1 MIRLSHPSAIV
12 KGEVKLPSSKSIS
25 NRLLVLQKL
34 YEPSMFLD
42 NLSEANDTQL
52 LARILSDECSLMDVE
67 DAGTALRFLLAYTSV
82 TLGEWVIKGT
92 ERLHQRPIAELVD
105 ALRLF
110 GADIEYLENEGCAP
124 LKVNGKKLLAS
135 TSLIDVTNV
144 KSSQF
149 VSALLLIAP
158 LIEGDFNLKV
168 NTKMSSYSYVHLT
181 ISCLRRMGFTVF
193 IKGQYLSVSKQQRF
207 DGEYFQIEPDWTS
220 FYYWLSIAHL
230 AKEVDLFFPGLRLE
244 NMSRERTKLYDVGN
258 KAMFF
263 EEINGGIHITKKEK
277 GFIEIVSDLNYTQF
291 PDSAMTFAMLIP
303 AVGKKHANLRG
314 LDSLKYKECDR
325 EEALKNHL
333 SKIGVQLTTDE
344 EFWRL
349 DATEYNLR
357 PETYF
362 ETYDDHRMAMCV
374 APLALLQPIII
385 EDSEVVKKSYPHFW
399 EDLKRVGFVLEEVT
413 DMLDASKNSNVSSYP
428 I

>member
-1 MIRLSHPSAIV
+1 MIRLLHPTAIV

-34 YEPSMFLD
+34 YEPSLFLD

-52 LARILSDECSLMDVE
+52 LARILTQESSLMDVE
-67 DAGTALRFLLAYTSV
+67 DAGTALRFLKAYTAV
-82 TLGEWVIKGT
+82 TPGEWTIKGT

-110 GADIEYLENEGCAP
+110 GADIEYLENKGYAP
-124 LKVNGKKLLAS
+124 LKVKGKKLVAS
-135 TSLIDVTNV
+135 STLIDVTNV

-158 LIEGDFNLKV
+158 LIEGEFNLKV

-181 ISCLRRMGFTVF
+181 ISSLRRMGFPVF
-193 IKGQYLSVSKQQRF
+193 IKGQYLSVNKQQKF

-263 EEINGGIHITKKEK
+263 EEINGGIRITKKEK
-277 GFIEIVSDLNYTQF
+277 GSIEVVSDLNYSQF

-303 AVGKKHANLRG
+303 AVGKKNAKLKG

-325 EEALKNHL
+325 EKALKSHL
-333 SKIGVQLTTDE
+333 SKIGVQLTKLEDI
-344 EFWRL
+344 WML
-349 DATEYNLR
+349 DATEFNLR

-362 ETYDDHRMAMCV
+362 ETYGDHRMAMCV
-374 APLALLQPIII
+374 APLALLQPILI
-385 EDSEVVKKSYPHFW
+385 EDKEVVKKSYPHFW
-399 EDLKRVGFVLEEVT
+399 QDLKKVGFVVEEVS
-413 DMLDASKNSNVSSYP
+413 DSLDPSKNSSVSSYL